1 MNLEELEEE
10 LDQILQPGYSIE
22 TDKRGQLI
30 IITNL
35 RQDEDGELFPFS
47 EEEEVDPD
55 FDPDF
60 DPLEEE
66 DVEDD

>member
-1 MNLEELEEE
+1 MNFEELEES
-10 LDQILQPGYSIE
+10 LDEVLQPGYSIE

-30 IITNL
+30 ILTNL

-66 DVEDD
+66 DIEND